1 MTDGIFTEREWLRNG
16 GGVVRSPAGHWG
28 ALCTRPAGKKTIH
41 QNRKLHGGMLLASLL
56 LAAAIPACLVPSP
69 KPAVF
74 PLAAIPASAGGIRIR
89 QVDGLT
95 FDAPTGG
102 SLRSITCTEAE
113 LLAGKLLLLDGQH
126 LLPEPAANP
135 AVESIA
141 TYGRG
146 MVPVNDLSPVSGR
159 ETIDAL
165 AQLFAMLRE
174 NGVGSFAVW
183 QGTRLPGCGAAD
195 WHRRMLAMVQK
206 TDLATAVGLLGPQC
220 HARPEEWLLPYTVEL
235 RMPSSDP
242 ALPDPT
248 PLKETEQGRKLLS
261 LAWRCGFV
269 RSGSEG
275 ENSFRFRY
283 VGRAHAIAMT
293 YLDVGLDEYID
304 ILHEK
309 RNITVRTRAAT
320 YHIQCVP
327 APDGYAQFRIPAG
340 AAVEVSADNTG
351 WAVAACTLENE
362 P

>member
-1 MTDGIFTEREWLRNG
+1 
-16 GGVVRSPAGHWG
+16 
-28 ALCTRPAGKKTIH
+28 
-41 QNRKLHGGMLLASLL
+41 
-56 LAAAIPACLVPSP
+56 
-69 KPAVF
+69 
-74 PLAAIPASAGGIRIR
+74 
-89 QVDGLT
+89 
-95 FDAPTGG
+95 
-102 SLRSITCTEAE
+102 
-113 LLAGKLLLLDGQH
+113 
-126 LLPEPAANP
+126 
-135 AVESIA
+135 
-141 TYGRG
+141 
-146 MVPVNDLSPVSGR
+146 
-159 ETIDAL
+159 
-165 AQLFAMLRE
+165 
-174 NGVGSFAVW
+174 
-183 QGTRLPGCGAAD
+183 
-195 WHRRMLAMVQK
+195 
-206 TDLATAVGLLGPQC
+206 
-220 HARPEEWLLPYTVEL
+220 VEL